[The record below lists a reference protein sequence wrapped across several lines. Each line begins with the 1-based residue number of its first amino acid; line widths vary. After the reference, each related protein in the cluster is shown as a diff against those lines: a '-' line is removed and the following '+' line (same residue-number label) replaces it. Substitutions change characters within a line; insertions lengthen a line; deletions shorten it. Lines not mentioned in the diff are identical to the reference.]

1 MKNTL
6 RIAVLVS
13 FLVPLVAVAQNWTV
27 SVDENGNGLYNGV
40 PFSGQIMADPSGII
54 GTGQALVYTL
64 PFNFQVTGD
73 YDLWE
78 PPAYADYSDVVRF
91 WGINKLIFYSDIG
104 EADLADT
111 FGLPP
116 GAMTPTVSLLES
128 GVDGTYQAAV
138 HQAISIDPGFV
149 PGHQVTY
156 TFVSEVPEPGTLAL
170 VGAGLAGLALMA
182 YRRHGK

>member
-1 MKNTL
+1 MKSIT
-6 RIAVLVS
+6 RIIETIVLT
-13 FLVPLVAVAQNWTV
+13 VPLVASAQIYTV
-27 SVDENGNGLYNGV
+27 SVDENGHGLFNGT
-40 PFSGQIMADPSGII
+40 PFTGQIMTDPSGTI

-64 PFNFQVTGD
+64 PFNFQVNGD

-91 WGINKLIFYSDIG
+91 WGNNQLIFYSDIG

-128 GVDGTYQAAV
+128 GIDGEYQAAT
-138 HQAISIDPGFV
+138 HQATTIDPGFV

-156 TFVSEVPEPGTLAL
+156 TFISEVPEPGTLAL
-170 VGAGLAGLALMA
+170 AGLSLSGLVLMA
-182 YRRHGK
+182 YRRRSK